1 MSSVPASADE
11 HHQHKHHHHHKHH
24 KHHDDAEL
32 PEGTNLVDADDVFG
46 SPKPLGTADMKEDPF
61 AGSPEQP
68 QQKESPSKALAMAP
82 VILLESHS
90 STIHH
95 HGPTG
100 SDIAPDKV
108 LLDCCRESQPLNRFC
123 PSGSSHQAY
132 SLQRKGSLGSMLHD
146 SLPMRGRSHS
156 QVEFAGESSTM
167 SNPAGD
173 QHAEEEEHPLT
184 LEN

>member
-1 MSSVPASADE
+1 MSSTPDE
-11 HHQHKHHHHHKHH
+11 HPQQHKHHHKHH
-24 KHHDDAEL
+24 KHHEDAEF
-32 PEGTNLVDADDVFG
+32 PEGSNLVDADEVFG
-46 SPKPLGTADMKEDPF
+46 SPKPLGTADLKEDPF
-61 AGSPEQP
+61 AGSPEQQ
-68 QQKESPSKALAMAP
+68 QQKESPSKTLTVAP

-123 PSGSSHQAY
+123 PSGSTHQAY
-132 SLQRKGSLGSMLHD
+132 SLQRKGSMGSMLHD

-156 QVEFAGESSTM
+156 QVEFVAGESSTM

-173 QHAEEEEHPLT
+173 QRADEEEHPLT